1 MLTTAVLPISLGI
14 LGLVAAFLVYA
25 RILQTPAGEGRVKDI
40 ADEIHLGAMV
50 FMASEYKRL
59 AIFCVICIVALYA
72 SLGGDTAIAFTLG
85 ALCSGTAGYI
95 GMYTA
100 TKANVRTAVAANTKG
115 AAEALNVAF
124 FGGSIM
130 GLTVASMGLFGIGLL
145 YHFMG
150 DTAHGIEAI
159 EGFAMGGSSVALFSR
174 VGGGIFTKS
183 ADVGA
188 DLVGKVEAGIPEDDP
203 RNPAVIAD
211 NVGDNVGDVAGMGS
225 DIFESYCGAMIA
237 SMALAASM
245 SMASL
250 ESLGGDRGVLQ
261 FMPLALASTGL
272 VCSLLGILSVRMF
285 ANKSADV
292 ALRFGTIGSSVV
304 FIAAAYFVITS
315 MGATSGVWFAVLVG
329 AIGGI
334 VVGLV
339 TEYYT
344 GGAPVRK
351 IAKDGETGPATVMI
365 SGLATGMQ
373 SVAIP
378 VLTIAAII
386 FFANMS
392 AGLYGVGM
400 AAVGMLATVGITMA
414 IDAYGPVADNAGGIA
429 EMAEMGPETREITDS
444 LDEVGNTT
452 AAIGKGFAISA
463 AALAALALISAYIAK
478 VSNGDPD
485 FVLAINDPIVLV
497 GMFIG
502 GIFPFLVSAITMTA
516 VGDAAFEMIVEV
528 RRQFKEIPGL
538 LERKAKPD
546 TARCVDIATRAAL
559 RRMILPGS
567 LAVLAPVVIG
577 FGLGPKALG
586 GMLGGALICCV
597 MMALMMANAGG
608 AWDNAKKYVEK
619 GNLGGKG
626 SDVHKA
632 AVVGDTVGD
641 PLKDT
646 SGPAMNILINVMAIV
661 SLVIAPLLIN

>member
-1 MLTTAVLPISLGI
+1 MLTSAVLPISLGI

-25 RILQTPAGEGRVKDI
+25 RILQTPAGEGRVKEI
-40 ADEIHLGAMV
+40 SDEIHLGAMV

-59 AIFCVICIVALYA
+59 GVFCVICIVALYA
-72 SLGGDTAIAFTLG
+72 SLGADTAIAFTLG
-85 ALCSGTAGYI
+85 ALCSGIAGYI

-100 TKANVRTAVAANTKG
+100 TKANVRTAVAANSKG

-130 GLTVASMGLFGIGLL
+130 GLTVASMGLFGIGIL

-150 DTAHGIEAI
+150 GTAHGVEAI

-225 DIFESYCGAMIA
+225 DIFESYCGSMIA

-245 SMASL
+245 SMASV
-250 ESLGGDRGVLQ
+250 ENLGGDRMILQ

-272 VCSLLGILSVRMF
+272 ICSLLGILSVRMF
-285 ANKSADV
+285 ADRSPDV
-292 ALRFGTIGSSVV
+292 ALRFGTIGSAVI
-304 FIAAAYFVITS
+304 FIVAAYFVITS
-315 MGATSGVWFAVLVG
+315 MGASSGVWGAVLVG

-334 VVGLV
+334 IVGLV

-351 IAKDGETGPATVMI
+351 IAKDGETGPATIMI
-365 SGLATGMQ
+365 SGLAVGMQ

-386 FFANMS
+386 FFANMF

-444 LDEVGNTT
+444 LDEVGNST

-485 FVLAINDPIVLV
+485 FVLAINDPMVLV

-502 GIFPFLVSAITMTA
+502 GVFPFLVASMTMTA

-538 LERKAKPD
+538 LEGKAKPD

-646 SGPAMNILINVMAIV
+646 SGPSMNILINVMAIV
-661 SLVIAPLLIN
+661 SLVIAPLLI

>member
-1 MLTTAVLPISLGI
+1 MLSNAILPIVFGALGM
-14 LGLVAAFLVYA
+14 VAALLVYA
-25 RILQTPAGEGRVKDI
+25 NILKTPSGDGRVKEI

-59 AIFCVICIVALYA
+59 GVFCIICIIALYG
-72 SLGGDTAIAFTLG
+72 SLGVDTAVAFTLG

-95 GMYTA
+95 GMYSA
-100 TKANVRTAVAANTKG
+100 TKANVRTAVAANTEG
-115 AAEALNVAF
+115 AAAALNVAF

-130 GLTVASMGLFGIGLL
+130 GLTVASMGLLGIGIL
-145 YHFMG
+145 YYFMG
-150 DTAHGIEAI
+150 GTAHGVEAI

-237 SMALAASM
+237 SIALAASM
-245 SMASL
+245 SL
-250 ESLGGDRGVLQ
+250 ENINKLGGDQSVLQ
-261 FMPLALASTGL
+261 FMPLALASLGL
-272 VCSLLGILSVRMF
+272 ICSLAGIF
-285 ANKSADV
+285 AVKVFSNKSADV
-292 ALRFGTIGSSVV
+292 ALRFGTIGSAVL
-304 FIAAAYFVITS
+304 FILLAYFVIQS
-315 MGATSGVWFAVLVG
+315 MGGANGIWIAVLVG

-344 GGAPVRK
+344 GGSPVRK

-386 FFANMS
+386 FCANEA
-392 AGLYGVGM
+392 AGLYGVGL
-400 AAVGMLATVGITMA
+400 AAVGMLSTVGITMA

-429 EMAEMGPETREITDS
+429 EMAEMGKETRQITDS
-444 LDEVGNTT
+444 LDEVGNST

-478 VSNGDPD
+478 VSNGNPE
-485 FVLAINDPIVLV
+485 FVLAVNDPMVLC

-502 GIFPFLVSAITMTA
+502 GIFPFLVSAMTMTA
-516 VGDAAFEMIVEV
+516 VGDAAFDMIVEV

-538 LERKAKPD
+538 LEGKAKPD

-559 RRMILPGS
+559 RKMITPGS
-567 LAVLAPVVIG
+567 MAVLAPVVIG

-586 GMLGGALICCV
+586 GMLAGALVCCV

-608 AWDNAKKYVEK
+608 AWDNAKKFVEK

-661 SLVIAPLLIN
+661 SLVISPLLI

>member
-1 MLTTAVLPISLGI
+1 MLTTAILPISLGI
-14 LGLVAAFLVYA
+14 LGLIAALLIYV
-25 RILQTPAGEGRVKDI
+25 RILQTPAGEGRVKEI

-59 AIFCVICIVALYA
+59 AIFCVICIVALYFG
-72 SLGGDTAIAFTLG
+72 LGWQTAAAFTLG
-85 ALCSGTAGYI
+85 ALCSGVAGYI
-95 GMYTA
+95 GMYSA
-100 TKANVRTAVAANTKG
+100 TKANVRTAVAANSKG

-130 GLTVASMGLFGIGLL
+130 GLTVASMGLFGVGIL
-145 YHFMG
+145 YYYFAGNSNTIH
-150 DTAHGIEAI
+150 AI

-225 DIFESYCGAMIA
+225 DIFESYCGSMIA
-237 SMALAASM
+237 SIALAASM
-245 SMASL
+245 SLATVD
-250 ESLGGDRGVLQ
+250 SLGGDRTALQ
-261 FMPLALASTGL
+261 FMPLALASAGL
-272 VCSLLGILSVRMF
+272 ICSLAGILAVKMF
-285 ANKSADV
+285 SGKSPDV

-304 FIAAAYFVITS
+304 FIVAAYYVVTA
-315 MGATSGVWFAVLVG
+315 MGASVGVWSAVLVG

-334 VVGLV
+334 IVGLV

-351 IAKDGETGPATVMI
+351 IAKDGETGPATIMI
-365 SGLATGMQ
+365 SGLALGMQ

-378 VLTIAAII
+378 VLTIATII

-392 AGLYGVGM
+392 AGLYGVGL
-400 AAVGMLATVGITMA
+400 AAVGMLSTVGITMA

-463 AALAALALISAYIAK
+463 AALAALALISAYIEKISA
-478 VSNGDPD
+478 SMDG
-485 FVLAINDPIVLV
+485 FVLAINDPLVLC

-502 GIFPFLVSAITMTA
+502 GIFPFLVSAMTMTA
-516 VGDAAFEMIVEV
+516 VGDAAFDMIQEV
-528 RRQFKEIPGL
+528 RRQFREIPGL
-538 LERKAKPD
+538 LEGKAKPD

-559 RRMILPGS
+559 RKMIMPGA

-632 AVVGDTVGD
+632 TVVGDTVGD

-661 SLVIAPLLIN
+661 SLVIAPLLV